1 MTGAG
6 PEERHFI
13 KLDITFLGHTYKDV
27 EVGLDDRSHFD
38 TDVLLNRRLMN
49 SFNVIVNP
57 AKKFMMTTIKETK

>member
-27 EVGLDDRSHFD
+27 EVGLDDRSDFV
-38 TDVLLNRRLMN
+38 TDVLLNRQTMN
-49 SFNVIVNP
+49 SFNVMVNP
-57 AKKFMMTTIKETK
+57 AKKYLMTTIKEIK